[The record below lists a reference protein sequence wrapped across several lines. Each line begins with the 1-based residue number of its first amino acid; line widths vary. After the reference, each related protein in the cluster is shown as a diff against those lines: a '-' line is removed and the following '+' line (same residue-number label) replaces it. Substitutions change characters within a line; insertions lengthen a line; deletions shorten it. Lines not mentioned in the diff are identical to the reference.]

1 MYKNGKN
8 RTVKTFQKYFQGE
21 VWNAKFRLTGQM
33 YTECLDPPKKS
44 DFGWYFLLVST
55 ENEGG
60 FFQGCGFLFCFW
72 GRDLK
77 DFRMSGVDIYR
88 TRHTIY
94 DWRRLH

>member
-1 MYKNGKN
+1 MIMYKNGKN

-60 FFQGCGFLFCFW
+60 FFQACGFSWLF
-72 GRDLK
+72 RP
-77 DFRMSGVDIYR
+77 FRADIFLSR
-88 TRHTIY
+88 PFAPLSF
-94 DWRRLH
+94 D